1 MLRTQVDV
9 NLILWNN
16 FIYIYTHT
24 YLNGVQNYKYQEK
37 DISYNHYEYIFFLKG
52 LWIIF

>member
-1 MLRTQVDV
+1 MNMLRTQVDV
-9 NLILWNN
+9 NLILCNN

-24 YLNGVQNYKYQEK
+24 YLNCVQNYKYQEK

-52 LWIIF
+52 L